1 MENLESRGVHYFNFQ
16 AGPGRSWNLS
26 KGNESHGKAMC
37 FLRIERQE
45 CRGRQKFEKNIR
57 RVKQAL
63 ISVQISTS
71 IHFIPYN
78 AGKYVDQTIVL
89 ILL

>member
-1 MENLESRGVHYFNFQ
+1 
-16 AGPGRSWNLS
+16 
-26 KGNESHGKAMC
+26 MC

-78 AGKYVDQTIVL
+78 AGKYVD
-89 ILL
+89 